1 MYPFRQNNSVN
12 SMQGQLQE
20 NDDDLVQIIEAT
32 DKNSG
37 KKIAELEK
45 QVANQL
51 QVIKQFEKVTN
62 LVTLRLAELINDLI
76 KQGRYCD
83 NL

>member
-1 MYPFRQNNSVN
+1 
-12 SMQGQLQE
+12 MQGQLQE

>member
-1 MYPFRQNNSVN
+1 
-12 SMQGQLQE
+12 MQGQLQE

-37 KKIAELEK
+37 NKIAELEK

>member
-1 MYPFRQNNSVN
+1 
-12 SMQGQLQE
+12 MQGQLQE

-45 QVANQL
+45 QVENQL

-62 LVTLRLAELINDLI
+62 LVTVRLAELINDLI